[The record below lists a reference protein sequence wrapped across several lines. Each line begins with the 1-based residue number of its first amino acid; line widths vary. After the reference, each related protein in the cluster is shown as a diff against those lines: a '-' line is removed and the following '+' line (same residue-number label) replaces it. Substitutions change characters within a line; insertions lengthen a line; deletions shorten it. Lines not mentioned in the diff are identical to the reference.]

1 MFSSGIDDV
10 IDILQDLFKV
20 IEVKALRVTLINCL
34 R

>member
-1 MFSSGIDDV
+1 MLSSGIDDV

-20 IEVKALRVTLINCL
+20 IEVKVLRVTLINCL